1 MPASAT
7 TRRIARRL
15 SSQPSQDGD
24 GVAIRR
30 LHDFGGGLDPF
41 LMLDELEAAPD
52 DDDIGGFPPHPHRGI
67 QTLTYALRGGLRH
80 EDHLGHHSSI
90 GAGDAQWMHTGRGI
104 IHGETPFTDDGGLH
118 AFQLWL
124 NLAARDKLSTPTYRD
139 VRAAEMPHLA
149 RPGAELIALGGD
161 WRLAD
166 GEAIRGP
173 LEALAGQGAMAHL
186 HLAAGGALALENTAT
201 TLLVFVFDGRLAIAD
216 EAVSRGELV
225 RLGPGERLPLAS
237 DSGAE
242 ALLLAGEPHGEPIA
256 HYGPFVMNHRHELEQ
271 AMRDYRDGTFTAP

>member
-7 TRRIARRL
+7 TRHIARRL
-15 SSQPSQDGD
+15 SSHPSQDGD

-41 LMLDELEAAPD
+41 LMIDELEATAG

-104 IHGETPFTDDGGLH
+104 IHGEMPFTDERGLH

-139 VRAAEMPHLA
+139 VRAAEMA
-149 RPGAELIALGGD
+149 RLTRPAAELIALGGD

-166 GEAIRGP
+166 GEATRGP
-173 LEALAGQGAMAHL
+173 LEALAGQGAVAHL
-186 HLAAGGALALENTAT
+186 RLAAGGALALENTAT
-201 TLLVFVFDGRLAIAD
+201 TLLVFVFRGRLTVAD

-225 RLGPGERLPLAS
+225 RLGRGERLSLAS
-237 DSGAE
+237 EGGAE

-256 HYGPFVMNHRHELEQ
+256 HYGPFVMNHRQELEQ
-271 AMRDYRDGTFTAP
+271 AMRDYRDGTFTAS